1 MADIPK
7 MIDGTA
13 LDVKVVKFGRA
24 GTKFFLGR
32 CGILGPSEKS

>member
-7 MIDGTA
+7 AIDGMV

-32 CGILGPSEKS
+32 CGIPGP